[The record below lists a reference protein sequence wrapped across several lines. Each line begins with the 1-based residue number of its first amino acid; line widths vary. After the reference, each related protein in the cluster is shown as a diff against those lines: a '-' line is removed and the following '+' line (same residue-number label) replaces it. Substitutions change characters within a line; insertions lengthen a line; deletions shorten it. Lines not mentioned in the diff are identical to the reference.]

1 MNAQREAAAAATAT
15 LTMAASQTTKR
26 KVKDKTPVMEGQT
39 EEERRILRQEQR
51 TLYDR
56 IGDRNVD
63 LQDLDHDAFDEERNN
78 NNNLFKKVR
87 FNREVRRRAAR
98 PAGPPAAMPPCVE
111 KIELPPAAARL
122 PGPDMGGEPS
132 SATELRLEAQ
142 RL

>member
-1 MNAQREAAAAATAT
+1 MRHRGSAFASFAGLRLLPSDAGVDGVRRREAWPGAAVRPIACVASTHPLNAQREAAAAATAT

-78 NNNLFKKVR
+78 NNLFNYV
-87 FNREVRRRAAR
+87 
-98 PAGPPAAMPPCVE
+98 
-111 KIELPPAAARL
+111 
-122 PGPDMGGEPS
+122 
-132 SATELRLEAQ
+132 
-142 RL
+142 